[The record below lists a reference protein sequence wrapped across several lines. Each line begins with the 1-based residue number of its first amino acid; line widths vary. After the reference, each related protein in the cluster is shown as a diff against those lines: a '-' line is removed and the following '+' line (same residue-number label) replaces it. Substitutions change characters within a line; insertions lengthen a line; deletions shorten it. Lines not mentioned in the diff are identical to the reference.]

1 MERKA
6 DILLSAAVFFTI
18 LGRKFNKPDH
28 YFLGDK
34 ANDKRFAATISFWF
48 RYRGRAGTALARG
61 INASPVARASKALED
76 RGSISTEDLSRDETF
91 WANIRR
97 GFDLPPSIINLDN
110 GYCNPL
116 SRLTANDLVSRA
128 RYIEQLPAKR
138 LDELYSNVTGKL
150 VRPGV
155 ARVLGVPANEISLVR
170 NTTEALD
177 TVILGLPMK
186 SGDEIVC
193 SAHDYYAMLDA
204 IEQRQK
210 RDGIVIKM
218 IRPPLPA
225 PSLKILAEHYE
236 ASITSKTK
244 LVLVTHASNMSGQLF
259 PVKRIAAAAHRVGA
273 EVAVDG
279 AQTMALLNYKIAD
292 LDCDYFGAS
301 LHKWLMAPI
310 GMGVLWMRPQHVSKV
325 WPLIPPSPGVAG
337 MMRFEWCGTFPEF
350 ISSAAAPAIAFHE
363 KLGAAQKETRI
374 RYLGK
379 YWREKIE
386 KLPGV
391 RFYTTDSSDST
402 CGLGILEIEGIDLA
416 KLQDHLW
423 RRHKILVQYM
433 NGGPRAPELR
443 GIRVTP
449 NIYTSLPE
457 LDKFVNV
464 IAGIAKRGLASA
476 FLQ

>member
-1 MERKA
+1 MTNDSRRHF
-6 DILLSAAVFFTI
+6 LSS
-18 LGRKFNKPDH
+18 LGIA
-28 YFLGDK
+28 G
-34 ANDKRFAATISFWF
+34 AGATI
-48 RYRGRAGTALARG
+48 ARG
-61 INASPVARASKALED
+61 VGANSVELVSEARGA
-76 RGSISTEDLSRDETF
+76 RQSISPETLSQDENF
-91 WANIRR
+91 WTTIRR
-97 GFDLPPSIINLDN
+97 GFDLPPGILNLDN
-110 GYCNPL
+110 GFCNPL
-116 SRLTANDLVSRA
+116 SRVVANDLVNRA

-138 LDELYSNVTGKL
+138 LDELYSSVTSKF
-150 VRPGV
+150 VRPGI
-155 ARVLGVPANEISLVR
+155 ARLLRVPANEISLVR

-218 IRPPLPA
+218 IRPPLA
-225 PSLKILAEHYE
+225 VPSLDILAKHYE
-236 ASITSKTK
+236 AAITSKTK
-244 LVLVTHASNMSGQLF
+244 LVLVTHASNTTGQIF
-259 PVKRIAAAAHRVGA
+259 PVKQIAASAHRVGA
-273 EVAVDG
+273 EVVVDG
-279 AQTMALLNYKIAD
+279 AQTMALLDYRISD

-325 WPLIPPSPGVAG
+325 WPLIPPSPGIEG
-337 MMRFEWCGTFPEF
+337 MLRYEWSGTFPEF

-363 KLGAAQKETRI
+363 KLGGANKESRA
-374 RYLGK
+374 RFVGK
-379 YWREKIE
+379 YWREKVE
-386 KLPGV
+386 KLPDV
-391 RFYTTDSSDST
+391 RFYTSDSPNSS
-402 CGLGILEIEGIDLA
+402 CGLGIFEIAGIESA

-423 RRHKILVQYM
+423 NRHKILVQYM

-457 LDKFVNV
+457 LDRFVSV
-464 IAGIAKRGLASA
+464 LADILKTGLS
-476 FLQ
+476 